1 MKKDNKIKK
10 IVSDSDIEK
19 LLDGKSIEGS
29 QNIMSD
35 SELAEKTKHLKKNTK
50 TTKFARTLKKIPR

>member
-1 MKKDNKIKK
+1 
-10 IVSDSDIEK
+10 VSDSDIEK